1 MAALGRA
8 GAEAAER
15 LRGNLLVLGG
25 SGYVGAEV
33 CRRAVAKGLAVT
45 SLSRGGAPRG
55 RPREPWMD
63 HVSWRRGDL
72 LQPAVWRRL
81 LPECSAVISTV
92 GIISPS
98 NAEMRRVC
106 GEANVL
112 AIEEARRDEVLR
124 FAYVSAHDYRL
135 PSAVLRGYF
144 EGKRQAEAALAEH
157 FPKGGV
163 ALRPGFIHGTR
174 YVGGMGLP
182 LQLAGAP
189 LEAALGNSAARA
201 LSGLL
206 PGFLGAALAPPV
218 SVGAVAEAA
227 LAAVADESV
236 PAGLMD
242 VWAIRAFSPAF

>member
-1 MAALGRA
+1 
-8 GAEAAER
+8 
-15 LRGNLLVLGG
+15 
-25 SGYVGAEV
+25 
-33 CRRAVAKGLAVT
+33 
-45 SLSRGGAPRG
+45 
-55 RPREPWMD
+55 
-63 HVSWRRGDL
+63 
-72 LQPAVWRRL
+72 
-81 LPECSAVISTV
+81 
-92 GIISPS
+92 
-98 NAEMRRVC
+98 
-106 GEANVL
+106 
-112 AIEEARRDEVLR
+112 EVLR